1 MERTQRLL
9 ADILNN
15 IICLD
20 CGKEYTHEGEWIMDT
35 FACPYDEGYCVNCC
49 ECEEHEGE
57 KWYDN

>member
-1 MERTQRLL
+1 LL